1 MATAV
6 QIQNCKTIMHEEALY
21 QFDEIDELIELVMS
35 KITTYMSVDE
45 LFKDPEIVA
54 FCQSKNIP
62 NNVDTT
68 PGPTL
73 EESFRD
79 EIRRVKR
86 AERMSKLVSLSLPR
100 AKMMSKLVSFSLPKN
115 PAC

>member
-54 FCQSKNIP
+54 FCQSKNLSTDFVVNVNIP
-62 NNVDTT
+62 
-68 PGPTL
+68 PGITSF
-73 EESFRD
+73 EEAFRYGFRRSLPF
-79 EIRRVKR
+79 EIRSKKAFLDALIQKR
-86 AERMSKLVSLSLPR
+86 IVA
-100 AKMMSKLVSFSLPKN
+100 F
-115 PAC
+115 C